1 MSGLLRPILSHIIQ
15 RLQHIDYDNRM
26 NLNIKFFMYYPVINQ
41 ICHVNYM
48 DFINKT
54 SKYKMSC
61 RSQSK
66 SFYTLDISVH
76 SFKDLFNLI
85 NSKFN

>member
-1 MSGLLRPILSHIIQ
+1 
-15 RLQHIDYDNRM
+15 
-26 NLNIKFFMYYPVINQ
+26 
-41 ICHVNYM
+41 M

-54 SKYKMSC
+54 SKYEMSC

-76 SFKDLFNLI
+76 SFKDLFNLT
-85 NSKFN
+85 NYKFD